1 MEDSVDPCSR
11 ALHGRG
17 IEDGAE
23 MERQSRRA
31 RQVLIAAGGEIIK
44 NADVIPLIEKPGH
57 EVAPDEPAAASH

>member
-23 MERQSRRA
+23 MKRQSRRA
-31 RQVLIAAGGEIIK
+31 RQVLIAAGGEIIE
-44 NADVIPLIEKPGH
+44 NADVISLVEKTGH
-57 EVAPDEPAAASH
+57 EVAPDEPTAASH